1 MKTYAGK
8 NTLNILKVKLLKIL
22 GCCIRQSPIQI
33 SIRFCHC
40 IILTYISVLTTE
52 KLHGE
57 VQPDQTRTNKKIY
70 SQQKHIVLIVYSK
83 DKLSH
88 ASKFLKER
96 KVLNVYQVNV
106 WKNLVFVHQ
115 INSNTIPIIFWNKF
129 KKPTHNYPTKF
140 TRANYSIPP
149 FDLNK
154 SKYRIS
160 IQGPNLWKNI

>member
-1 MKTYAGK
+1 MLECRKFLGVLLDENLCQKEHIKYIESKIAKKIGLLYKTKPYIDK
-8 NTLNILKVKLLKIL
+8 HSLLSL
-22 GCCIRQSPIQI
+22 YHS
-33 SIRFCHC
+33 
-40 IILTYISVLTTE
+40 YIHFLLTTE

-70 SQQKHIVLIVYSK
+70 SQQKHVVLIVYNK

-88 ASKFLKER
+88 TSKFLKER

-115 INSNTIPIIFWNKF
+115 INSNTVPIIFWNKF

-140 TRANYSIPP
+140 ARTNYSIPP
-149 FDLNK
+149 FD
-154 SKYRIS
+154 
-160 IQGPNLWKNI
+160 

>member
-1 MKTYAGK
+1 M
-8 NTLNILKVKLLKIL
+8 
-22 GCCIRQSPIQI
+22 
-33 SIRFCHC
+33 
-40 IILTYISVLTTE
+40 
-52 KLHGE
+52 HGE
-57 VQPDQTRTNKKIY
+57 VQPEQTRTNKKIY
-70 SQQKHIVLIVYSK
+70 SLQKHVVLIVYSK

-88 ASKFLKER
+88 TSKFLKER

-115 INSNTIPIIFWNKF
+115 INSNTVPTIFWNKF

-140 TRANYSIPP
+140 ARANYSIPP

-160 IQGPNLWKNI
+160 IQGPNMWKNI

>member
-1 MKTYAGK
+1 M
-8 NTLNILKVKLLKIL
+8 
-22 GCCIRQSPIQI
+22 
-33 SIRFCHC
+33 
-40 IILTYISVLTTE
+40 
-52 KLHGE
+52 
-57 VQPDQTRTNKKIY
+57 
-70 SQQKHIVLIVYSK
+70 YSK

-115 INSNTIPIIFWNKF
+115 INSNTVPIIFWNKF

>member
-1 MKTYAGK
+1 MGK
-8 NTLNILKVKLLKIL
+8 YNQNKP
-22 GCCIRQSPIQI
+22 G
-33 SIRFCHC
+33 
-40 IILTYISVLTTE
+40 
-52 KLHGE
+52 
-57 VQPDQTRTNKKIY
+57 QTKKIY
-70 SQQKHIVLIVYSK
+70 SQQKHAVLIVYSK

-88 ASKFLKER
+88 TSKFLKER

-115 INSNTIPIIFWNKF
+115 INSNTAPTIFWNKF

-140 TRANYSIPP
+140 ARANYSIPP

-160 IQGPNLWKNI
+160 IQGLNLWKNI